1 MYRKN
6 LEKNI
11 AVVASLRSDPRR
23 SNYAIAEQCSVAES
37 VVRRQRIILEASGL
51 LEHVDVRTGTDG
63 VVRQAS
69 LA

>member
-6 LEKNI
+6 IQKNI
-11 AVVASLRSDPRR
+11 AVVNALREDSGR
-23 SNYAIAEQCSVAES
+23 SNYAIAQQCSVAES
-37 VVRRQRIILEASGL
+37 VVRRQRAILEASGL